1 MFRVLFRLLSKNLE
15 KKSKL
20 ENFSSAV
27 ELAAF
32 SFSSSSFGSSSK
44 AAVTALTICSHIHA
58 LSFML
63 FMFFFMEFTQ
73 RLRCFP
79 TDVSVDSSWDS
90 KMISPISFL
99 RSPAA
104 SLVPRSFRSRAS
116 AKPDMSSLA
125 QLSMPQVLQP
135 KDHPG
140 YRDPPR
146 YMIVKHNQSESYK
159 KTEYG
164 VVSN

>member
-1 MFRVLFRLLSKNLE
+1 
-15 KKSKL
+15 
-20 ENFSSAV
+20 
-27 ELAAF
+27 
-32 SFSSSSFGSSSK
+32 
-44 AAVTALTICSHIHA
+44 
-58 LSFML
+58 
-63 FMFFFMEFTQ
+63 
-73 RLRCFP
+73 
-79 TDVSVDSSWDS
+79 
-90 KMISPISFL
+90 MISPISFL